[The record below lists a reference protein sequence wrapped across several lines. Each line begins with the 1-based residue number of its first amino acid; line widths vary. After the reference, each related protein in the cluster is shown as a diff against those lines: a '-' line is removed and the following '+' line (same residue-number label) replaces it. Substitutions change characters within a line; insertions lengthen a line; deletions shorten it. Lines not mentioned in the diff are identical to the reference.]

1 VRIALVSPFAWPEV
15 RRGGERYLDDLA
27 WYLRGVGH
35 DVDVIAGTSVTPGVS
50 ITEHGRDVR
59 LQHLRGV
66 RRGRVLVTS
75 VETIGARV
83 LPWLTRHRYDVVHTM
98 APTAALAARAVGQ
111 RSVFTF
117 LGHPTPELLAAHA
130 TKRRVMR
137 AVVRTSGG
145 LTALSPPVADDIE
158 RGLGRRPTV
167 IAPGVRTSAFA
178 PAPRR
183 AAPTILFASAM
194 RAEKGVDVLLR
205 AFVTVARD
213 NADARLVLC
222 GPGDPA
228 WAFDAVGAD
237 LAGVRDRIDVLPAGA
252 PEDLPA
258 LYASAHLT
266 VLPSRNEAFGLVLA
280 ESLAS
285 GTPVVGC
292 TGGGAE
298 EIVAPGIGE
307 IVRHGDA
314 AGLAKAIADVLPLA
328 LDPETA
334 TRCVA
339 RARTWDWR
347 ASIGPQHEELYRRVH
362 AERRA

>member
-1 VRIALVSPFAWPEV
+1 MRIALVSAFAWPEV

-27 WYLRGVGH
+27 WYLRAAGH
-35 DVDVIAGTSVTPGVS
+35 DVDVIAGTSLTPSVAVTPA
-50 ITEHGRDVR
+50 GRDVR
-59 LQHLRGV
+59 LQHMRGV

-83 LPWLTRHRYDVVHTM
+83 LPWLARHRYDVVHTM
-98 APTAALAARAVGQ
+98 VPTAALAARATAQ

-130 TKRRVMR
+130 TKRRVLR
-137 AVVRTSGG
+137 AVVRTSNG
-145 LTALSPPVADDIE
+145 LTALSRPVADDIA

-183 AAPTILFASAM
+183 AEPTILFASAL
-194 RAEKGVDVLLR
+194 RAEKGLDVLLR
-205 AFVTVARD
+205 AFGTVAREVP
-213 NADARLVLC
+213 AARLVLC
-222 GPGDPA
+222 GPGDAA
-228 WAFDAVGAD
+228 WAFDAVGTAID
-237 LAGVRDRIDVLPAGA
+237 GVRDRIEVLPAGA
-252 PEDLPA
+252 PEALPG
-258 LYASAHLT
+258 LYAGAHVT

-298 EIVAPGIGE
+298 EIVAPGVGE

-314 AGLAKAIADVLPLA
+314 DALATAIITVLPLA
-328 LDPETA
+328 LDPATA
-334 TRCVA
+334 DRCVA
-339 RARTWDWR
+339 RAQLWDWQT
-347 ASIGPQHEELYRRVH
+347 SIGPQHEALYRRVH